1 MNRTVFE
8 EIYTK
13 YYNVITG
20 YCQHTASCSKHDAE
34 DIASDAFVL
43 LLEKWNSF
51 TSHEEKVLL
60 SWLYRTAT
68 NKIKEYW
75 RKKKNNTIV
84 EPHTLD
90 EILHNL
96 EEQEFS
102 HNIFG
107 EDQDEKYEQYIKKI
121 RSKIPLKNQNL
132 FDCIVIK
139 QLTYEQTSNVLG
151 ISINAVKL
159 RWYRLCDKLI
169 PEVEELLKT
178 KICKQIVNN

>member
-1 MNRTVFE
+1 MNLTIFE

-13 YYNVITG
+13 YSNVITG

-51 TSHEEKVLL
+51 TSHEEKVLV

-75 RKKKNNTIV
+75 RKKKTNTTV

-96 EEQEFS
+96 EDQEFS
-102 HNIFG
+102 CNLFD
-107 EDQDEKYEQYIKKI
+107 EDQDEKYELYIKEI
-121 RSKIPLKNQNL
+121 RNKVPSKNQIL

-139 QLTYEQTSNVLG
+139 QLSYEQTANVLG
-151 ISINAVKL
+151 LSINAVKL

-169 PEVEELLKT
+169 PEVEKLLKT
-178 KICKQIVNN
+178 KMQTNR